1 MTDKKVGI
9 SIEENGKP
17 VAVYDY
23 PAVADNNE
31 PLMKQLMKM
40 AEIIYGGF
48 PPFSGDEIKVLDKGL
63 MELRFKTA
71 AKYLLQAG
79 YGDIKS
85 ALQEF
90 IKDIPNIFPEMIDKF
105 MEKYYRFKPTHRL

>member
-1 MTDKKVGI
+1 MTDRNVGI
-9 SIEENGKP
+9 SIEENVKP
-17 VAVYDY
+17 VAVYDCTG
-23 PAVADNNE
+23 VASKDE
-31 PLMKQLMKM
+31 QLLKM
-40 AEIIYGGF
+40 AEIIFGGF
-48 PPFSGDEIKVLDKGL
+48 PPFSGDELKVLDKNL

-90 IKDIPNIFPEMIDKF
+90 IKDIPNIIPEMIDKF
-105 MEKYYRFKPTHRL
+105 MEQYYRFKPTNRL